1 MEATFFVETLQD
13 ALARNGKPEIFKTD
27 QSAQCTGTAIPGTP
41 PQPSARLIVFNLN
54 AVRNDRSFPL
64 QP

>member
-1 MEATFFVETLQD
+1 MEAAFCVETLKD

-27 QSAQCTGTAIPGTP
+27 QGSQCTGTTFTGTP